1 MAGLDKIIERITQ
14 DSAVKCEG
22 ILKEATAQA
31 TTIKADAAAASKK
44 DADKVLAKAA
54 KQAQAIVEM
63 AKSGSAMEQKNA
75 LLDAKVGIIDE
86 AVSYAKTK
94 LAGTGDSEY
103 FDIVLK
109 LVKAYAQDSEGIMYF
124 SQKDLSRLL
133 SRLPAD
139 FAEKVSALTGGKLKV
154 SSEPKNIDGGF
165 ILAYGDIEINCSFDA
180 LISEKIDVIK
190 DTLNKIIFA

>member
-1 MAGLDKIIERITQ
+1 
-14 DSAVKCEG
+14 VKCEG

-124 SQKDLSRLL
+124 SQKDLSRL
-133 SRLPAD
+133 PAD

-180 LISEKIDVIK
+180 LISEKLDGIK

>member
-31 TTIKADAAAASKK
+31 TTLKADAAAVSKK

-63 AKSGSAMEQKNA
+63 AESGSAVEQKNA

-86 AVSYAKTK
+86 AVDYAKTK
-94 LAGTGDSEY
+94 LTGSSDSDY
-103 FDIVLK
+103 FDIVMK
-109 LVKAYAQDSEGIMYF
+109 LVKAYAQDAEGIMYF
-124 SQKDLSRLL
+124 SQKDLPVFPQVLR
-133 SRLPAD
+133 RR
-139 FAEKVSALTGGKLKV
+139 SAT
-154 SSEPKNIDGGF
+154 PPTAN
-165 ILAYGDIEINCSFDA
+165 
-180 LISEKIDVIK
+180 
-190 DTLNKIIFA
+190 

>member
-31 TTIKADAAAASKK
+31 TSLKADAAAVSKK
-44 DADKVLAKAA
+44 DADKLLAKAA

-63 AKSGSAMEQKNA
+63 AESGSAVEQKNA

-86 AVSYAKTK
+86 AVDYAKTK
-94 LAGTGDSEY
+94 LAGAGDADY
-103 FDIVLK
+103 FDTVMK
-109 LVKAYAQDSEGIMYF
+109 LVKAYAQDAEGIMYF
-124 SQKDLSRLL
+124 SQKDLSRL
-133 SRLPAD
+133 PAG
-139 FAEKVSALTGGKLKV
+139 FAEKISDATNGKLKV